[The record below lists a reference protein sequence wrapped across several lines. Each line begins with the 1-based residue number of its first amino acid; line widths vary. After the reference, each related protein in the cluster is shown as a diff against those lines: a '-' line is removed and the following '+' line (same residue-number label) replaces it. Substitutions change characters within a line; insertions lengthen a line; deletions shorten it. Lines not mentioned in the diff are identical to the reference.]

1 MSIMV
6 TVAVTKGDRYWVGLP
21 EGYPGSCM
29 GRTIAELM
37 DEAQAGLPFMV
48 SGPDGVPVRDVVIE
62 YVFTD
67 IPVDLR
73 DEVRRY
79 RELVIQRREIDR
91 TLNELGARTVTRL
104 RSVAALTDE
113 DSAALL
119 DISRQRANQL
129 RNAG

>member
-1 MSIMV
+1 MSITV

-48 SGPDGVPVRDVVIE
+48 AGPDGVPVRDLVIE

-79 RELVIQRREIDR
+79 RELVIQRREIYR
-91 TLNELGARTVTRL
+91 TLNELCLLYTSPSPRDGLLSRMP
-104 RSVAALTDE
+104 S
-113 DSAALL
+113 SA
-119 DISRQRANQL
+119 
-129 RNAG
+129 